1 MTTARE
7 IFHQQHVERLYASW
21 APGEAVSYSALAVYG
36 GDSEPIPVIEI
47 PNVCS
52 EDVYGQATF
61 LEISNFHHLVNE
73 HADQIM
79 IVEYL
84 NLNTVMLLADAELP
98 EDFADKLADFRDYPI
113 FDEDDWSEREYNEWL
128 RSWEFD
134 GYNRANLESELGRTL
149 TSEEDERLFDVLD
162 ALGAYQGET
171 DPGAC
176 YPVQGFAD
184 IAAALD
190 PSYKEED

>member
-1 MTTARE
+1 MTTARG
-7 IFHQQHVERLYASW
+7 IFHQQHVNYLRVPW
-21 APGEAVSYSALAVYG
+21 RPGEAVSYNELDTYG
-36 GDSEPIPVIEI
+36 GDPELIPVIEI
-47 PNVCS
+47 PNACS

-84 NLNTVMLLADAELP
+84 NLDAVMLLADAELP
-98 EDFADKLADFRDYPI
+98 EDLADKLTDFRVYPI
-113 FDEDDWSEREYNEWL
+113 FDEDDWGAREHDEWSQ
-128 RSWEFD
+128 SWEFD
-134 GYNRANLESELGRTL
+134 GYNRYELEYELGRTL
-149 TSEEDERLFDVLD
+149 THKEDERLFDVLD

-190 PSYKEED
+190 PSYKEKD